1 MIVAATTGA
10 IAFAIA
16 VALLAVLCR
25 RRYLKKVRRTTY
37 DPFLDLDGEMVAVS
51 QPLIIGDGPGPSRVV
66 YSDPYTDDSRPVTQ
80 SRTLSLTA
88 GNAVMMMES
97 NNTSRAVV
105 GTDPSPSPSDPTGG
119 LVAEYRNQPHQTD
132 QPHPTGIARSRSHQ
146 SLPQVQTQLPPSF
159 PVPQPSNPTFNAG
172 ALANVRH
179 NGPTTDRNLPSPGHY
194 SPGNAEDPMLTSAFN
209 VATELSPQYSIH
221 LPPLTIDETW
231 RNSPDPIKT
240 SSSYRQPSFSRRQS
254 FTPNISGY
262 DPADTTVIAPIVSPM
277 QDLGHGLPSPPSE
290 YSASPHTIRGGNF
303 ASRPSPI
310 TEVVETPSRP
320 KDEFDRSGT
329 YISTRSDTSRSSP
342 VVMTAERVQLTR
354 GPASLT
360 SLAYKTS
367 LGPSTDGRY
376 GESLPPTGA
385 TNEFPKLPPPPLP
398 QLPQVQPLTL
408 GKKRLAQGPP

>member
-1 MIVAATTGA
+1 
-10 IAFAIA
+10 
-16 VALLAVLCR
+16 
-25 RRYLKKVRRTTY
+25 
-37 DPFLDLDGEMVAVS
+37 
-51 QPLIIGDGPGPSRVV
+51 
-66 YSDPYTDDSRPVTQ
+66 
-80 SRTLSLTA
+80 
-88 GNAVMMMES
+88 
-97 NNTSRAVV
+97 
-105 GTDPSPSPSDPTGG
+105 
-119 LVAEYRNQPHQTD
+119 
-132 QPHPTGIARSRSHQ
+132 
-146 SLPQVQTQLPPSF
+146 
-159 PVPQPSNPTFNAG
+159 
-172 ALANVRH
+172 
-179 NGPTTDRNLPSPGHY
+179 
-194 SPGNAEDPMLTSAFN
+194 MLTSAFN

-385 TNEFPKLPPPPLP
+385 TNEFPKLPPSPLP